1 MIEYDLKKVVS
12 LEKREDGEVIYN
24 ISKILRIPDALSY
37 CIDSMCD
44 LYRDKK
50 LDAVAC
56 CYNRGVVFAT
66 PFAYRMHLPLFL
78 VRSEGI
84 VDSNYS
90 YDMAVNLDSLKPNK
104 RILIVDDLIATGST
118 FKETRNLLVD
128 RGCTVVGM
136 FAVIGLDYKQYKKN
150 LPGNAINTLI
160 NY

>member
-1 MIEYDLKKVVS
+1 MIEYDLKKVVR

-24 ISKILRIPDALSY
+24 ISEILRIPDALGY
-37 CIDSMCD
+37 CIDSMSD

-78 VRSEGI
+78 VRSSGI

-90 YDMAVNLDSLKPNK
+90 YDMAVNLESLKPNS

-118 FKETRNLLVD
+118 FKETRDLLVD
-128 RGCTVVGM
+128 RGCLVVGM
-136 FAVIGLDYKQYKKN
+136 FAVIGLSYKDYKKD
-150 LPGNAINTLI
+150 LPENDINTLI